1 MPVPAEFI
9 LPQALFVEKNA
20 ALWYNNGITCKYG
33 GVGLKRNKL
42 LYVLFIVLL
51 CIIFAA
57 CGKSQPAPEA
67 TPVPTAAP
75 TPQPTPEPTP
85 YISPDADKIKIS
97 ELMVKND
104 ATLLDSDGEFSDW
117 FELVNT
123 SDSPVSLAGWRVSD
137 GEDKSVWSFPDVTID
152 AGGYLLVFAS
162 SKESAGTELHA
173 SFSLSED
180 ETLYLYA
187 PENYLADSA
196 PNVSTMAD
204 HSSVRCA
211 DGSFEDC
218 IWPTPGYSNDAE
230 GYELFCAAHT
240 ATSPLVINEVMVY
253 NDSYNRQPD
262 GEYYDWVEL
271 KNISEEPIMLAEYYL
286 SDDKDNPM
294 LWRLPERYLD
304 PGALLVVHCSGNSDL
319 STSDTVHSNFSLNS
333 TSERLYLT
341 SAAQQRVTDYVWL
354 HDIFK
359 DWTVGRMDGQ
369 SGFFY
374 LSSPSPWSGN
384 RGNAYRYISDQPVS
398 LGEDGVYNDVT
409 GVSVELEGSGR
420 IFYTTDGS
428 RPDESSAEYTEP
440 ITLDKTTV
448 IRAINVQDGAAPSRA
463 ITLSYIINENH
474 TLPVLSLSTDSPST
488 FSGIYYGKRKY
499 YEIPANISYFEDGS
513 SFNIDCGL
521 KMKGWTSLEN
531 PKKSM
536 GVSFR
541 GCYGDDMLDYDIFG
555 SDVTEFS
562 SLSIRAGQDYPLAI
576 IRNELFQELCLEMGD
591 NVPTQNSKYCILYL
605 NGSYYGIYCL
615 KEDFSKQY
623 YASHKGVNKSD
634 VTMLKSPVALSSA
647 VYQEVY
653 QFCRDNDMSL
663 DENYD
668 HICSVLDI
676 DNVVDW
682 FLIEGYTANS
692 DVNGNMRYFKLNDG
706 GKWQIAFY
714 DLDWTFNYAS
724 NCFTNITDSNREV
737 QVSQLINR
745 LLTNARFREQLLS
758 RYSELVSTTLS
769 NEHVLAKIDELQA
782 LLEPEVQRERDQWGS
797 DVDGWH
803 YRLDELRSFITN
815 NDYANYSANKLC
827 SMLGASAEQKMQ
839 YFGIG

>member
-1 MPVPAEFI
+1 M
-9 LPQALFVEKNA
+9 
-20 ALWYNNGITCKYG
+20 
-33 GVGLKRNKL
+33 KRNKL
-42 LYVLFIVLL
+42 LSILVIVLL
-51 CIIFAA
+51 CLILAA
-57 CGKSQPAPEA
+57 CGKGQPAPEA
-67 TPVPTAAP
+67 MPVPTAAP

-137 GEDKSVWSFPDVTID
+137 GEDKSGWSFPDVTID

-162 SKESAGTELHA
+162 SKESTGTELHA

-204 HSSVRCA
+204 HSSVRRA

-218 IWPTPGYSNDAE
+218 IWPTPGYSNDAD

-271 KNISEEPIMLAEYYL
+271 KNVSEEPIMLAEYYL

-319 STSDTVHSNFSLNS
+319 STRDTVHSNFSLNS

-398 LGEDGVYNDVT
+398 LGEDGIYNDVT
-409 GVSVELEGSGR
+409 SVSVELEGSGR

-488 FSGIYYGKRKY
+488 FSGIYYNKRKY

-623 YASHKGVNKSD
+623 YASHNGVKKDD
-634 VTMLKSPVALSSA
+634 VTMLKSPVALNSE
-647 VYQEVY
+647 VYQEVF

-782 LLEPEVQRERDQWGS
+782 LLEPEVPRERDQWGS

-839 YFGIG
+839 YFGIS

>member
-1 MPVPAEFI
+1 M
-9 LPQALFVEKNA
+9 
-20 ALWYNNGITCKYG
+20 
-33 GVGLKRNKL
+33 KRNKL

-51 CIIFAA
+51 CVSLAA

-137 GEDKSVWSFPDVTID
+137 GEDKSGWSFPDVTID

-204 HSSVRCA
+204 HSSVRRA

-218 IWPTPGYSNDAE
+218 IWPTPGYSNDVD

-271 KNISEEPIMLAEYYL
+271 KNVSEEPIMLAEYYL

-398 LGEDGVYNDVT
+398 LGEDGIYNDVT

-782 LLEPEVQRERDQWGS
+782 LLEPEVPRERDQWGS

-827 SMLGASAEQKMQ
+827 SLLGASAEQKMQ

>member
-1 MPVPAEFI
+1 M
-9 LPQALFVEKNA
+9 
-20 ALWYNNGITCKYG
+20 
-33 GVGLKRNKL
+33 KRNKL
-42 LYVLFIVLL
+42 LSVLFIVLL

-137 GEDKSVWSFPDVTID
+137 GEDKSRWSFPDVTID

-204 HSSVRCA
+204 HSSVRRA

-271 KNISEEPIMLAEYYL
+271 KNVSEEPIMLAEYYL
-286 SDDKDNPM
+286 SDDKDDLM

-409 GVSVELEGSGR
+409 SVSVELEGSGR

-488 FSGIYYGKRKY
+488 FSGIYYNKRKY
-499 YEIPANISYFEDGS
+499 YEIPANISYFEDGN

-782 LLEPEVQRERDQWGS
+782 LLEPEVPRERDQWGS

-839 YFGIG
+839 YFGIS

>member
-1 MPVPAEFI
+1 M
-9 LPQALFVEKNA
+9 
-20 ALWYNNGITCKYG
+20 
-33 GVGLKRNKL
+33 KRNKL
-42 LYVLFIVLL
+42 LSVLFIVLL

-137 GEDKSVWSFPDVTID
+137 GEDKSGWSFPDVTID
-152 AGGYLLVFAS
+152 AGSYLLVFAS
-162 SKESAGTELHA
+162 SKESTGTELHA

-204 HSSVRCA
+204 HSSVRRA

-218 IWPTPGYSNDAE
+218 IWPTPGYSNDAD

-271 KNISEEPIMLAEYYL
+271 KNVSEEPIMLAEYYL

-341 SAAQQRVTDYVWL
+341 SAAQQHVTDYVWL

-409 GVSVELEGSGR
+409 SVSVELEGSGR

-428 RPDESSAEYTEP
+428 RPDENSAEYTEP

-463 ITLSYIINENH
+463 LTLSYIINENH
-474 TLPVLSLSTDSPST
+474 TMPVLSLSTDSPST

-623 YASHKGVNKSD
+623 YASHNGVKKDD
-634 VTMLKSPVALSSA
+634 VTMLKSPVALNSE
-647 VYQEVY
+647 VYQEVF

-782 LLEPEVQRERDQWGS
+782 LLEPEVPRERDQWGS

-839 YFGIG
+839 YFGIS

>member
-1 MPVPAEFI
+1 M
-9 LPQALFVEKNA
+9 
-20 ALWYNNGITCKYG
+20 
-33 GVGLKRNKL
+33 KRNKL

-57 CGKSQPAPEA
+57 CGKSQPAPAA

-137 GEDKSVWSFPDVTID
+137 SEDKSGWSFPDVTID

-204 HSSVRCA
+204 HSSVRRA

-230 GYELFCAAHT
+230 GYELFCAAH
-240 ATSPLVINEVMVY
+240 AAASPLVINEVMVY

-271 KNISEEPIMLAEYYL
+271 KNVSEEPIMLAEYYL

-398 LGEDGVYNDVT
+398 LGEDGIYNDVT
-409 GVSVELEGSGR
+409 SVSVELEGSGR

-440 ITLDKTTV
+440 ITLAKTTV

-634 VTMLKSPVALSSA
+634 VTMLKSPVALNSE

-782 LLEPEVQRERDQWGS
+782 LLEPEVPRERDQWGS

-827 SMLGASAEQKMQ
+827 SLLGASAEQKMQ

>member
-1 MPVPAEFI
+1 M
-9 LPQALFVEKNA
+9 
-20 ALWYNNGITCKYG
+20 
-33 GVGLKRNKL
+33 KRNKL
-42 LYVLFIVLL
+42 LSVLFIVLL

-57 CGKSQPAPEA
+57 CGKSQPAPAA

-137 GEDKSVWSFPDVTID
+137 GEDKSGWSFPDVTID

-204 HSSVRCA
+204 HSSVRRA

-218 IWPTPGYSNDAE
+218 IWPTPGYSNDAD

-240 ATSPLVINEVMVY
+240 ASSPLVINEVMVY
-253 NDSYNRQPD
+253 NDSYNRQPN

-271 KNISEEPIMLAEYYL
+271 KNVSEEPIMLAEYYL

-398 LGEDGVYNDVT
+398 LGEDGIYNDVT
-409 GVSVELEGSGR
+409 SVSVELEGSGR

-488 FSGIYYGKRKY
+488 FSGIYYNKRKY

-623 YASHKGVNKSD
+623 YASHNGVKKDD
-634 VTMLKSPVALSSA
+634 VTMLKSPVALNSG
-647 VYQEVY
+647 VYQEVF

-782 LLEPEVQRERDQWGS
+782 LLEPEVPRERDQWGS

>member
-1 MPVPAEFI
+1 M
-9 LPQALFVEKNA
+9 
-20 ALWYNNGITCKYG
+20 
-33 GVGLKRNKL
+33 KRNKL
-42 LYVLFIVLL
+42 LSVLFIVLL

-137 GEDKSVWSFPDVTID
+137 GEDKSGWSFPDVTID

-204 HSSVRCA
+204 HSSVRRA

-218 IWPTPGYSNDAE
+218 TWPTPGYSNDAE

-271 KNISEEPIMLAEYYL
+271 KNVSEEPIMLAEYYL

-333 TSERLYLT
+333 SSERLYLT

-398 LGEDGVYNDVT
+398 LGEDGIYNDVT
-409 GVSVELEGSGR
+409 SVSVELEGSGR

-488 FSGIYYGKRKY
+488 FSGIYYNKRKY

-647 VYQEVY
+647 VYQEVF

-782 LLEPEVQRERDQWGS
+782 LLEPEVPRERDQWGS

>member
-1 MPVPAEFI
+1 M
-9 LPQALFVEKNA
+9 
-20 ALWYNNGITCKYG
+20 
-33 GVGLKRNKL
+33 KRNKL
-42 LYVLFIVLL
+42 LSVLFIVLL

-137 GEDKSVWSFPDVTID
+137 GEDKPGWSFPDVTID

-162 SKESAGTELHA
+162 SKESTGTELHA

-204 HSSVRCA
+204 HSSVRRA

-218 IWPTPGYSNDAE
+218 TWPTPGYSNDAD

-271 KNISEEPIMLAEYYL
+271 KNVSEEPIMLAEYYL

-398 LGEDGVYNDVT
+398 LGEDGIYNDVT
-409 GVSVELEGSGR
+409 SVSVELEGSGR

-440 ITLDKTTV
+440 ITFDKTTV

-488 FSGIYYGKRKY
+488 FSGIYYNKRKY

-623 YASHKGVNKSD
+623 YASHNGVKKDD

-647 VYQEVY
+647 VYQEVF

-782 LLEPEVQRERDQWGS
+782 LLEPEVPRERDQWGS

>member
-1 MPVPAEFI
+1 M
-9 LPQALFVEKNA
+9 
-20 ALWYNNGITCKYG
+20 
-33 GVGLKRNKL
+33 KRNKL
-42 LYVLFIVLL
+42 LSVLFIVLL

-137 GEDKSVWSFPDVTID
+137 GEDKSGWSFPDVTID
-152 AGGYLLVFAS
+152 ADGYLLVFAS

-204 HSSVRCA
+204 HSSVRRA

-240 ATSPLVINEVMVY
+240 ASSPLVINEVMVY

-271 KNISEEPIMLAEYYL
+271 KNVSEEPIMLAEYYL

-398 LGEDGVYNDVT
+398 LGEDGIYNDVT
-409 GVSVELEGSGR
+409 SVSVELEGSGR

-488 FSGIYYGKRKY
+488 FSGIYYNTRKY

-536 GVSFR
+536 DVSFR

-623 YASHKGVNKSD
+623 YASHNGVKKDD
-634 VTMLKSPVALSSA
+634 VTMLKSPVALNSE
-647 VYQEVY
+647 VYQEVF

-782 LLEPEVQRERDQWGS
+782 LLEPEVPRERDQWGS

-839 YFGIG
+839 YFGIS

>member
-1 MPVPAEFI
+1 M
-9 LPQALFVEKNA
+9 
-20 ALWYNNGITCKYG
+20 
-33 GVGLKRNKL
+33 KRNKL
-42 LYVLFIVLL
+42 LSVLFIVLL

-137 GEDKSVWSFPDVTID
+137 GEDKSGWSFPDVTID

-204 HSSVRCA
+204 HSSVRRA

-271 KNISEEPIMLAEYYL
+271 KNVSEEPIMLAEYYL

-398 LGEDGVYNDVT
+398 LGEDGIYNDVT
-409 GVSVELEGSGR
+409 SVSVELEGSGR

-488 FSGIYYGKRKY
+488 FSGIYYNKRKY

-623 YASHKGVNKSD
+623 YASHNGVKKDD
-634 VTMLKSPVALSSA
+634 VTMLKSPVALNSE
-647 VYQEVY
+647 VYQEVF

-745 LLTNARFREQLLS
+745 LLTQTRA
-758 RYSELVSTTLS
+758 
-769 NEHVLAKIDELQA
+769 
-782 LLEPEVQRERDQWGS
+782 
-797 DVDGWH
+797 
-803 YRLDELRSFITN
+803 
-815 NDYANYSANKLC
+815 SANSCCRAIRSLSARHC
-827 SMLGASAEQKMQ
+827 QTSMYWRKSTSFRRCWSLRCRASATSGVRTLTDGTTGSTSCAASSPTTTTQITARTSCAQCSERARSKRCSISGSADVTARSGRADNQARRQ
-839 YFGIG
+839 GFQSGR

>member
-1 MPVPAEFI
+1 MPAEYT

-20 ALWYNNGITCKYG
+20 ALWYNNDITCKYG
-33 GVGLKRNKL
+33 GVELKRNKL
-42 LYVLFIVLL
+42 LSVLFIVLL

-137 GEDKSVWSFPDVTID
+137 GEDKSGWSFPDVTID

-204 HSSVRCA
+204 HSSVRRA

-398 LGEDGVYNDVT
+398 LGEDGIYNDVT
-409 GVSVELEGSGR
+409 SVSVELEGSGR

-488 FSGIYYGKRKY
+488 FSGIYYNKRKY

-541 GCYGDDMLDYDIFG
+541 DCYGDDMLDYDIFG

-782 LLEPEVQRERDQWGS
+782 LLEPEVPRERDQWGS

>member
-1 MPVPAEFI
+1 M
-9 LPQALFVEKNA
+9 
-20 ALWYNNGITCKYG
+20 
-33 GVGLKRNKL
+33 KRNKL
-42 LYVLFIVLL
+42 LSVLFIVLL

-57 CGKSQPAPEA
+57 CGKSKPAPEA

-137 GEDKSVWSFPDVTID
+137 GEDKSGWSFPDVTID

-204 HSSVRCA
+204 HSSVRRA

-271 KNISEEPIMLAEYYL
+271 KNVSEEPIMLAEYYL

-398 LGEDGVYNDVT
+398 LGEDGIYNDVT
-409 GVSVELEGSGR
+409 SVSVELEGSGR

-488 FSGIYYGKRKY
+488 FSGIYYNKRKY
-499 YEIPANISYFEDGS
+499 YEIPANISYFEDGN

-647 VYQEVY
+647 VYQEVF

-782 LLEPEVQRERDQWGS
+782 LLEPEVPRERDQWGS

-839 YFGIG
+839 YFGIS

>member
-1 MPVPAEFI
+1 M
-9 LPQALFVEKNA
+9 
-20 ALWYNNGITCKYG
+20 
-33 GVGLKRNKL
+33 KRNKL

-137 GEDKSVWSFPDVTID
+137 GEDKSGWSFPDVTID

-230 GYELFCAAHT
+230 GYELFCAAH
-240 ATSPLVINEVMVY
+240 AAASPLVINEVMVY

-271 KNISEEPIMLAEYYL
+271 KNVSEEPIMLAEYYL

-294 LWRLPERYLD
+294 LWQLPERYLD

-398 LGEDGVYNDVT
+398 LGEDGIYNDVT
-409 GVSVELEGSGR
+409 SVSVELEGSGR

-782 LLEPEVQRERDQWGS
+782 LLEPEVPRERDQWGS

-827 SMLGASAEQKMQ
+827 SLLGASAEQKMQ

>member
-1 MPVPAEFI
+1 M
-9 LPQALFVEKNA
+9 
-20 ALWYNNGITCKYG
+20 
-33 GVGLKRNKL
+33 KRNKL
-42 LYVLFIVLL
+42 LSVLFIVLL

-271 KNISEEPIMLAEYYL
+271 KNVSEEPIMLAEYYL

-398 LGEDGVYNDVT
+398 LGEDGIYNDVT
-409 GVSVELEGSGR
+409 SVSVELEGSGR

-782 LLEPEVQRERDQWGS
+782 LLEPEVPRERDQWGS

>member
-1 MPVPAEFI
+1 M
-9 LPQALFVEKNA
+9 
-20 ALWYNNGITCKYG
+20 
-33 GVGLKRNKL
+33 KRNKL
-42 LYVLFIVLL
+42 LSVLFIVLL

-85 YISPDADKIKIS
+85 YISSDADKIKIS

-137 GEDKSVWSFPDVTID
+137 GEDKSGWSFPDVTID

-204 HSSVRCA
+204 HSSVRRA

-271 KNISEEPIMLAEYYL
+271 KNVSEEPIMLAEYYL

-333 TSERLYLT
+333 SSERLYLT

-409 GVSVELEGSGR
+409 SVSVELEGSGR

-488 FSGIYYGKRKY
+488 FSGIYYNKRKY

-634 VTMLKSPVALSSA
+634 VTMLKSPVALSSP
-647 VYQEVY
+647 VYQEVF

-782 LLEPEVQRERDQWGS
+782 LLEPEVPRERDQWGS

-839 YFGIG
+839 YFGIS

>member
-1 MPVPAEFI
+1 M
-9 LPQALFVEKNA
+9 
-20 ALWYNNGITCKYG
+20 
-33 GVGLKRNKL
+33 KRNKL

-51 CIIFAA
+51 CVILAA

-137 GEDKSVWSFPDVTID
+137 GEDKSGWSFPDVTID

-162 SKESAGTELHA
+162 SKESTGAELHA

-204 HSSVRCA
+204 HSSVRRA

-230 GYELFCAAHT
+230 GYELFCAAH
-240 ATSPLVINEVMVY
+240 AAASPLVINEVMVY

-271 KNISEEPIMLAEYYL
+271 KNVSEEPIMLAEYYL

-398 LGEDGVYNDVT
+398 LGEDGIYNDVT
-409 GVSVELEGSGR
+409 SVSVELEGSGR

-623 YASHKGVNKSD
+623 YASHNGVKKDD
-634 VTMLKSPVALSSA
+634 VTMLKSPVALNSE
-647 VYQEVY
+647 VYQEVF

-782 LLEPEVQRERDQWGS
+782 LLEPEVPRERDQWGS

-827 SMLGASAEQKMQ
+827 SLLGASAEQKMQ

>member
-1 MPVPAEFI
+1 M
-9 LPQALFVEKNA
+9 
-20 ALWYNNGITCKYG
+20 
-33 GVGLKRNKL
+33 KRNKL
-42 LYVLFIVLL
+42 LSVLFIVLL

-57 CGKSQPAPEA
+57 CGKSQPAPAA
-67 TPVPTAAP
+67 TLVPTAAP

-137 GEDKSVWSFPDVTID
+137 GEDKSGWSFPDVTID

-196 PNVSTMAD
+196 PNVSTKAD

-230 GYELFCAAHT
+230 GYELFCAAH
-240 ATSPLVINEVMVY
+240 AAASPLVINEVMVY

-271 KNISEEPIMLAEYYL
+271 KNVSEEPIMLGYYL

-294 LWRLPERYLD
+294 LWQLPERYLD

-398 LGEDGVYNDVT
+398 LGEDGIYNDVT
-409 GVSVELEGSGR
+409 SVSVELEGSGR

-488 FSGIYYGKRKY
+488 FSGIYYNKRKY

-782 LLEPEVQRERDQWGS
+782 LLEPEVPRERDQWGS

>member
-1 MPVPAEFI
+1 M
-9 LPQALFVEKNA
+9 
-20 ALWYNNGITCKYG
+20 
-33 GVGLKRNKL
+33 KRNKL
-42 LYVLFIVLL
+42 LSVLFIVLL

-137 GEDKSVWSFPDVTID
+137 SEDKSGWSFPDVTID

-162 SKESAGTELHA
+162 SKESTGTELHA

-196 PNVSTMAD
+196 PNVSAKAD
-204 HSSVRCA
+204 HSSVRLA

-218 IWPTPGYSNDAE
+218 IWPTPGYSNDVD

>member
-1 MPVPAEFI
+1 M
-9 LPQALFVEKNA
+9 
-20 ALWYNNGITCKYG
+20 
-33 GVGLKRNKL
+33 KRNKL
-42 LYVLFIVLL
+42 LSVLFIVLL

-137 GEDKSVWSFPDVTID
+137 GEDKSGWSFPDVTID

-271 KNISEEPIMLAEYYL
+271 KNVSEEPIMLAEYYL

-398 LGEDGVYNDVT
+398 LGEDGIYNDVT
-409 GVSVELEGSGR
+409 SVKVELEGSGR

-653 QFCRDNDMSL
+653 QFCRDNDMTL

>member
-1 MPVPAEFI
+1 M
-9 LPQALFVEKNA
+9 
-20 ALWYNNGITCKYG
+20 
-33 GVGLKRNKL
+33 KRNKL
-42 LYVLFIVLL
+42 LSVLFIVLL

-137 GEDKSVWSFPDVTID
+137 GEDKSGWSFPDVTID

-196 PNVSTMAD
+196 TNVSTKAD
-204 HSSVRCA
+204 RSSVRRA

-253 NDSYNRQPD
+253 NDSYNRQPN

-271 KNISEEPIMLAEYYL
+271 KNVSEEPIMLAEYYL

-398 LGEDGVYNDVT
+398 LGEDGIYNDVT
-409 GVSVELEGSGR
+409 SVSVELEGSGR

-623 YASHKGVNKSD
+623 YASHNGVKKDD
-634 VTMLKSPVALSSA
+634 VTMLKSPVALNSE
-647 VYQEVY
+647 VYQEVF

-758 RYSELVSTTLS
+758 RYSELVGTTLS

-782 LLEPEVQRERDQWGS
+782 LLEPEVLRERDQWGS

-803 YRLDELRSFITN
+803 YRLDELRSFITD

-839 YFGIG
+839 YFGIS

>member
-1 MPVPAEFI
+1 M
-9 LPQALFVEKNA
+9 
-20 ALWYNNGITCKYG
+20 
-33 GVGLKRNKL
+33 KRNKL
-42 LYVLFIVLL
+42 LSVLFIVLL

-137 GEDKSVWSFPDVTID
+137 GEDKSGWSFPDVTID

-162 SKESAGTELHA
+162 SKESTGTELHA

-204 HSSVRCA
+204 HSSVRRA

-218 IWPTPGYSNDAE
+218 IWPTPGYSNDAD

-271 KNISEEPIMLAEYYL
+271 KNVSEEPIMLAEYYL

-398 LGEDGVYNDVT
+398 LGEDGIYNDVT
-409 GVSVELEGSGR
+409 SVSVELEGNGR

-488 FSGIYYGKRKY
+488 FSGIYYNKRKY

-623 YASHKGVNKSD
+623 YASHNGVKKDD

-782 LLEPEVQRERDQWGS
+782 LLEPEVPRERDQWGS

-803 YRLDELRSFITN
+803 YRLDELRSFITD

-839 YFGIG
+839 YFGIS

>member
-1 MPVPAEFI
+1 M
-9 LPQALFVEKNA
+9 
-20 ALWYNNGITCKYG
+20 
-33 GVGLKRNKL
+33 KRNKL
-42 LYVLFIVLL
+42 LSVLFIVLL

-137 GEDKSVWSFPDVTID
+137 GEDKSGWSFPDVTID

-162 SKESAGTELHA
+162 SKESTGTELHA

-204 HSSVRCA
+204 HSSVRRA

-218 IWPTPGYSNDAE
+218 IWPTPGYSNDAD

-271 KNISEEPIMLAEYYL
+271 KNVSEEPIMLAEYYL

-398 LGEDGVYNDVT
+398 LGEDGIYNDVT
-409 GVSVELEGSGR
+409 SVSVELEGSGR

-488 FSGIYYGKRKY
+488 FSGIYYNKRKY

-782 LLEPEVQRERDQWGS
+782 LLEPEVPRERDQWGS

>member
-1 MPVPAEFI
+1 M
-9 LPQALFVEKNA
+9 
-20 ALWYNNGITCKYG
+20 
-33 GVGLKRNKL
+33 KRNKL
-42 LYVLFIVLL
+42 LSVLFIVLL

-137 GEDKSVWSFPDVTID
+137 GEDKSGWSFPDVTID

-204 HSSVRCA
+204 HSSVRRA

-218 IWPTPGYSNDAE
+218 IWPTPGYSNDAD

-240 ATSPLVINEVMVY
+240 ASSPLVINEVMVY

-271 KNISEEPIMLAEYYL
+271 KNVSEEPIMLAEYYL

-398 LGEDGVYNDVT
+398 LGEDGIYNDVT
-409 GVSVELEGSGR
+409 SVSVELEGSGR

-488 FSGIYYGKRKY
+488 FSGIYYNKRKY

-555 SDVTEFS
+555 SNVTEFS

-623 YASHKGVNKSD
+623 YASHNGVKKDD
-634 VTMLKSPVALSSA
+634 VTMLKSPVALNSG
-647 VYQEVY
+647 VYQEVF
-653 QFCRDNDMSL
+653 QFCRDNDMTL

-782 LLEPEVQRERDQWGS
+782 LLEPEVPRERDQWGS

-839 YFGIG
+839 YFGIS

>member
-1 MPVPAEFI
+1 M
-9 LPQALFVEKNA
+9 
-20 ALWYNNGITCKYG
+20 
-33 GVGLKRNKL
+33 KRNKL
-42 LYVLFIVLL
+42 LSVLFIVLL

-204 HSSVRCA
+204 HSSVRRA

-230 GYELFCAAHT
+230 GYELFCAAH
-240 ATSPLVINEVMVY
+240 AAASPLVINEVMVY

-271 KNISEEPIMLAEYYL
+271 KNVSEEPIMLAEYYL

-398 LGEDGVYNDVT
+398 LGEDGIYNDVT
-409 GVSVELEGSGR
+409 SVSVELEGSGR

-440 ITLDKTTV
+440 ITLAKTTV

-634 VTMLKSPVALSSA
+634 VTMLKSPVALNSE
-647 VYQEVY
+647 VYQEVF
-653 QFCRDNDMSL
+653 QFCRDNDMTL

-769 NEHVLAKIDELQA
+769 NEHVLAKIDELQV
-782 LLEPEVQRERDQWGS
+782 LLEPEVPRERDQWGS

-827 SMLGASAEQKMQ
+827 SLLGASAEQKMQ

>member
-1 MPVPAEFI
+1 M
-9 LPQALFVEKNA
+9 
-20 ALWYNNGITCKYG
+20 
-33 GVGLKRNKL
+33 KRNKL

-51 CIIFAA
+51 CVSLAA

-204 HSSVRCA
+204 HSSVRRA

-230 GYELFCAAHT
+230 GYELFCAAH
-240 ATSPLVINEVMVY
+240 AAASPLVINEVMVY

-271 KNISEEPIMLAEYYL
+271 KNVSEEPIMLAEYYL

-294 LWRLPERYLD
+294 LWQLPERYLD

-398 LGEDGVYNDVT
+398 LGEDGIYNDVT
-409 GVSVELEGSGR
+409 SVSVELEGSGR

-623 YASHKGVNKSD
+623 YASHNGVKKSD

-782 LLEPEVQRERDQWGS
+782 LLEPEVPRERDQWGS

>member
-1 MPVPAEFI
+1 M
-9 LPQALFVEKNA
+9 
-20 ALWYNNGITCKYG
+20 
-33 GVGLKRNKL
+33 KRNKL

-51 CIIFAA
+51 CVSLAA

-67 TPVPTAAP
+67 TPVPTTAP

-137 GEDKSVWSFPDVTID
+137 GEDKSGWSFPDVTID

-162 SKESAGTELHA
+162 SKESTGTELHA

-204 HSSVRCA
+204 HSSVRRA

-271 KNISEEPIMLAEYYL
+271 KNVSEEPIMLAEYYL

-304 PGALLVVHCSGNSDL
+304 PGALLVVHCSDNSDL

-398 LGEDGVYNDVT
+398 LGEDGIYNDVT
-409 GVSVELEGSGR
+409 SVSVELEGSGR

-782 LLEPEVQRERDQWGS
+782 LLEPEVPRERDQWGS

-827 SMLGASAEQKMQ
+827 SLLGASAEQKMQ

>member
-1 MPVPAEFI
+1 M
-9 LPQALFVEKNA
+9 
-20 ALWYNNGITCKYG
+20 
-33 GVGLKRNKL
+33 KRNKL
-42 LYVLFIVLL
+42 LSVLFIVLL

-104 ATLLDSDGEFSDW
+104 STLLDSDGEFSDW

-137 GEDKSVWSFPDVTID
+137 GEDKSGWSFPDVTID

-204 HSSVRCA
+204 HSSVRRA

-218 IWPTPGYSNDAE
+218 IWPTPGYSNDAD

-271 KNISEEPIMLAEYYL
+271 KNVSEEPIMLAEYYL

-369 SGFFY
+369 NGFFY
-374 LSSPSPWSGN
+374 LSSPTPWSGN

-398 LGEDGVYNDVT
+398 LGEDGIYNDVT
-409 GVSVELEGSGR
+409 SVSVELEGSGR

-488 FSGIYYGKRKY
+488 FSGIYYNKRKY

-782 LLEPEVQRERDQWGS
+782 LLEPEVPRERDQWGS

-803 YRLDELRSFITN
+803 YRLDELRSFITD

>member
-1 MPVPAEFI
+1 M
-9 LPQALFVEKNA
+9 
-20 ALWYNNGITCKYG
+20 
-33 GVGLKRNKL
+33 KRNKL

-51 CIIFAA
+51 CVILAA

-137 GEDKSVWSFPDVTID
+137 GEDKSGWSFPDVTID

-230 GYELFCAAHT
+230 GYELFCAAH
-240 ATSPLVINEVMVY
+240 AAASPLVINEVMVY

-271 KNISEEPIMLAEYYL
+271 KNVSEEPIMLAEYYL

-294 LWRLPERYLD
+294 LWQLPERYLD

-398 LGEDGVYNDVT
+398 LGEDGIYNDVT
-409 GVSVELEGSGR
+409 SVSVELEGSGR

-623 YASHKGVNKSD
+623 YASHNGVKKSD

-782 LLEPEVQRERDQWGS
+782 LLEPEVPRERDQWGS

>member
-1 MPVPAEFI
+1 M
-9 LPQALFVEKNA
+9 
-20 ALWYNNGITCKYG
+20 
-33 GVGLKRNKL
+33 KRNKL
-42 LYVLFIVLL
+42 LSVLFIVLL

-137 GEDKSVWSFPDVTID
+137 GEDKSGWSFPDVTID

-162 SKESAGTELHA
+162 SKESTGTEIHA

-204 HSSVRCA
+204 HSSVRRA

-218 IWPTPGYSNDAE
+218 IWPTPGYSNDAD

-271 KNISEEPIMLAEYYL
+271 KNVSEEPIMLAEYYL

-398 LGEDGVYNDVT
+398 LGEDGIYNDVT
-409 GVSVELEGSGR
+409 SVSVELEGSGR

-488 FSGIYYGKRKY
+488 FSGIYYNKRKY

-634 VTMLKSPVALSSA
+634 VTMLKSPVALNSE

-782 LLEPEVQRERDQWGS
+782 LLEPEVPRERDQWGS

-839 YFGIG
+839 YFGIS

>member
-1 MPVPAEFI
+1 M
-9 LPQALFVEKNA
+9 
-20 ALWYNNGITCKYG
+20 
-33 GVGLKRNKL
+33 KRNKL
-42 LYVLFIVLL
+42 LSVLFIVLL

-137 GEDKSVWSFPDVTID
+137 GEDKSGWSFPDVTID

-162 SKESAGTELHA
+162 SKESTGTELHA

-204 HSSVRCA
+204 HSSVRRA

-271 KNISEEPIMLAEYYL
+271 KNVSEEPIMLAEYYL

-398 LGEDGVYNDVT
+398 LGEDGIYNDVT
-409 GVSVELEGSGR
+409 SVSVELEGSGR

-536 GVSFR
+536 GISFR

-623 YASHKGVNKSD
+623 YASHNGVKKDD
-634 VTMLKSPVALSSA
+634 VTMLKSPVALNSE
-647 VYQEVY
+647 VYQEVF

-758 RYSELVSTTLS
+758 RYSELVGTTLS

-782 LLEPEVQRERDQWGS
+782 LLEPEVPRERDQWGS

-803 YRLDELRSFITN
+803 YRLDELRSFITD

>member
-1 MPVPAEFI
+1 M
-9 LPQALFVEKNA
+9 
-20 ALWYNNGITCKYG
+20 
-33 GVGLKRNKL
+33 KRNKL
-42 LYVLFIVLL
+42 LSVLFIVLL

-137 GEDKSVWSFPDVTID
+137 GEDKSGWSFPDVTID

-204 HSSVRCA
+204 HSSVRCT

-271 KNISEEPIMLAEYYL
+271 KNVSEEPIMLAEYYL

-398 LGEDGVYNDVT
+398 LGEDGIYNDVT
-409 GVSVELEGSGR
+409 SVSVELEGSGR

-745 LLTNARFREQLLS
+745 MLTNARFREQLLS

-782 LLEPEVQRERDQWGS
+782 LLEPEVPRERDQWGS

-827 SMLGASAEQKMQ
+827 SLLGASAEQKMQ

>member
-1 MPVPAEFI
+1 M
-9 LPQALFVEKNA
+9 
-20 ALWYNNGITCKYG
+20 
-33 GVGLKRNKL
+33 KRNKL
-42 LYVLFIVLL
+42 LSVLFIVLL

-85 YISPDADKIKIS
+85 YISPDADKIKIP

-271 KNISEEPIMLAEYYL
+271 KNVSEEPIMLAEYYL

-409 GVSVELEGSGR
+409 SVSVELEGSGR

-653 QFCRDNDMSL
+653 QFCRDNDMTL

-782 LLEPEVQRERDQWGS
+782 LLEPEVPRERDQWGS

>member
-1 MPVPAEFI
+1 M
-9 LPQALFVEKNA
+9 
-20 ALWYNNGITCKYG
+20 
-33 GVGLKRNKL
+33 KRNKL
-42 LYVLFIVLL
+42 LSVLFIVLL

-137 GEDKSVWSFPDVTID
+137 GEDKSGWSFPDVTID

-204 HSSVRCA
+204 HSSVRRA

-271 KNISEEPIMLAEYYL
+271 KNVSEEPIMLAEYYL

-398 LGEDGVYNDVT
+398 LGEDGIYNDVT
-409 GVSVELEGSGR
+409 SVSVELEGSGR

-488 FSGIYYGKRKY
+488 FSGIYYNKRKY

-647 VYQEVY
+647 VYQEVF

-724 NCFTNITDSNREV
+724 NCCTNITDSNREV

-782 LLEPEVQRERDQWGS
+782 LLEPEVPRERDQWGS

-839 YFGIG
+839 YFGIS

>member
-1 MPVPAEFI
+1 M
-9 LPQALFVEKNA
+9 
-20 ALWYNNGITCKYG
+20 
-33 GVGLKRNKL
+33 KRNKL
-42 LYVLFIVLL
+42 LSVLFIVLL

-137 GEDKSVWSFPDVTID
+137 GEDKSGWSFPDVTID

-204 HSSVRCA
+204 HSSVRRA

-218 IWPTPGYSNDAE
+218 IWPTPGYSNDAD

-271 KNISEEPIMLAEYYL
+271 KNVSEEPIMLAEYYL

-333 TSERLYLT
+333 TNERLYLT

-398 LGEDGVYNDVT
+398 LGEDGIYNDVT
-409 GVSVELEGSGR
+409 SVSVELEGSGR

-488 FSGIYYGKRKY
+488 FSGIYYNKRKY

-623 YASHKGVNKSD
+623 YASHNGVKKDD
-634 VTMLKSPVALSSA
+634 VTMLKSPVALNSG
-647 VYQEVY
+647 VYQEVF

-782 LLEPEVQRERDQWGS
+782 LLEPEVPRERDQWGS

>member
-1 MPVPAEFI
+1 M
-9 LPQALFVEKNA
+9 
-20 ALWYNNGITCKYG
+20 
-33 GVGLKRNKL
+33 KRNKL

-137 GEDKSVWSFPDVTID
+137 GEDKSGWSFPDVTID

-204 HSSVRCA
+204 HSSVRRA

-271 KNISEEPIMLAEYYL
+271 KNVSEEPIMLAEYYL

-333 TSERLYLT
+333 SSERLYLT

-398 LGEDGVYNDVT
+398 LGEDGIYNDVT
-409 GVSVELEGSGR
+409 SVSVELEGSGR

-488 FSGIYYGKRKY
+488 FSGIYYNKRKY

-706 GKWQIAFY
+706 GKCQIAFY

-782 LLEPEVQRERDQWGS
+782 LLEPEVPRERDQWGS

-827 SMLGASAEQKMQ
+827 SLLGASAEQKMQ

>member
-1 MPVPAEFI
+1 M
-9 LPQALFVEKNA
+9 
-20 ALWYNNGITCKYG
+20 
-33 GVGLKRNKL
+33 KRNKL
-42 LYVLFIVLL
+42 LSVLFIVLL

-137 GEDKSVWSFPDVTID
+137 GEDKSGWSFPDVTID

-196 PNVSTMAD
+196 PNVSAMAD
-204 HSSVRCA
+204 HSSVRRA

-218 IWPTPGYSNDAE
+218 TWPTPGYSNDAD

-240 ATSPLVINEVMVY
+240 ASSPLVINEVMVY
-253 NDSYNRQPD
+253 NDSYNRQPNV
-262 GEYYDWVEL
+262 EYYDWVEL
-271 KNISEEPIMLAEYYL
+271 KNVSEEPIMLAEYYL

-398 LGEDGVYNDVT
+398 LGEDGIYNDVT
-409 GVSVELEGSGR
+409 SVSVELEGSGR

-488 FSGIYYGKRKY
+488 FSGIYYNKRKY

-653 QFCRDNDMSL
+653 QFCRDNDMTL

-782 LLEPEVQRERDQWGS
+782 LLEPEVPRERDQWGS

>member
-1 MPVPAEFI
+1 M
-9 LPQALFVEKNA
+9 
-20 ALWYNNGITCKYG
+20 
-33 GVGLKRNKL
+33 KRNKL
-42 LYVLFIVLL
+42 LSVLFIVLL

-137 GEDKSVWSFPDVTID
+137 GEDKSGWSFPDVTID

-204 HSSVRCA
+204 HSSVRRA

-218 IWPTPGYSNDAE
+218 IWPTPGYSNDAD

-240 ATSPLVINEVMVY
+240 ASSPLVINEVMVY

-271 KNISEEPIMLAEYYL
+271 KNVSEEPIMLAEYYL

-398 LGEDGVYNDVT
+398 LGEDGIYNDVT
-409 GVSVELEGSGR
+409 SVSVELEGSGR

-488 FSGIYYGKRKY
+488 FSGIYYNKRKY

-623 YASHKGVNKSD
+623 YASHNGVKKDD
-634 VTMLKSPVALSSA
+634 VTMLKSPVALNSE
-647 VYQEVY
+647 VYQEVF

-758 RYSELVSTTLS
+758 RYSELVGTTLS

-782 LLEPEVQRERDQWGS
+782 LLEPEVPRERDQWGS

-803 YRLDELRSFITN
+803 YRLDELRSFITD

-839 YFGIG
+839 YFGIS

>member
-1 MPVPAEFI
+1 M
-9 LPQALFVEKNA
+9 
-20 ALWYNNGITCKYG
+20 
-33 GVGLKRNKL
+33 KRNKL

-51 CIIFAA
+51 CVSLAA

-137 GEDKSVWSFPDVTID
+137 GEDKSGWSFPDVTID

-162 SKESAGTELHA
+162 SKESTGTELHA

-204 HSSVRCA
+204 HSSVRRA

-271 KNISEEPIMLAEYYL
+271 KNVSEEPIMLAEYYL

-319 STSDTVHSNFSLNS
+319 STSDSVHSNFSLNS

-398 LGEDGVYNDVT
+398 LGEDGIYNDVT
-409 GVSVELEGSGR
+409 SVSVELEGSGR

-488 FSGIYYGKRKY
+488 FSGIYYNKRKY

-782 LLEPEVQRERDQWGS
+782 LLEPEVPRERDQWGS

-827 SMLGASAEQKMQ
+827 SLLGASAEQKMQ

>member
-1 MPVPAEFI
+1 M
-9 LPQALFVEKNA
+9 
-20 ALWYNNGITCKYG
+20 
-33 GVGLKRNKL
+33 KRNKL
-42 LYVLFIVLL
+42 LSVLFIVLL

-137 GEDKSVWSFPDVTID
+137 GEDKSGWSFPDVTID

-204 HSSVRCA
+204 HSSVRRA

-271 KNISEEPIMLAEYYL
+271 KNVSEEPIMLAEYYL

-398 LGEDGVYNDVT
+398 LGEDGIYNDVT
-409 GVSVELEGSGR
+409 SVSVELEGIGR

-488 FSGIYYGKRKY
+488 FSGIYYNKRKY

-782 LLEPEVQRERDQWGS
+782 LLEPEVPRERDQWGS